1 MDLVRSSTRR
11 LLETVAAADPRTPSL
26 LPGWSRGHVV
36 AHLARNADAQRRLIA
51 GALRG
56 REVEQYPDG
65 REREI
70 ELGAGRGGAELLAD
84 LRTASEALDEVWKS
98 LAPAEWELVCATAH
112 ARRTLRGG
120 VSARWREVEVH
131 HVDLDAGYGP
141 ADWPAEFV
149 REFLPRTVLGMPARV
164 AAVPGGR
171 SWRVRVA
178 GGAAWRITAD
188 AVTVDDEPA
197 DHEIVGDASALLAW
211 LLGRGPH
218 GVDTGGAPDL
228 PTYFP
233 FA

>member
-1 MDLVRSSTRR
+1 
-11 LLETVAAADPRTPSL
+11 
-26 LPGWSRGHVV
+26 VV

-51 GALRG
+51 GALDG
-56 REVEQYPDG
+56 LEVEQYPGG
-65 REREI
+65 RDREV
-70 ELGAGRGGAELLAD
+70 ELGAGRSGAELLTD
-84 LRTASEALDEVWKS
+84 LRIASEALDEVWTS
-98 LAPAEWELVCATAH
+98 LAPNEWELVCATAH

-141 ADWPAEFV
+141 ADWSAEFV
-149 REFLPRTVLGMPARV
+149 REFLPRTVLGMPARAV
-164 AAVPGGR
+164 AVPVGR
-171 SWRVRVA
+171 SWRVREI

-188 AVTVDDEPA
+188 AVTLDDEPA
-197 DHEIVGDASALLAW
+197 DHEIVGAGAELLAW

-228 PTYFP
+228 PWYFP